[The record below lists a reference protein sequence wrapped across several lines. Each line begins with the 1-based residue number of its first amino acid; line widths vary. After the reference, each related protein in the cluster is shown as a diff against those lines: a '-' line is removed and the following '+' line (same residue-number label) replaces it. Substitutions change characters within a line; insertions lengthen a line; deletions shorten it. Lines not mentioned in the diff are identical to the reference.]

1 MIVPHIVTTADIESA
16 GIWPLLKEFDDPELT
31 RLASELPTTLLKSRA
46 DSTVRKYLGAY
57 RHWKTWAM
65 THKLPSFP
73 AKEHHVVLYLQNIG
87 QRLESRSAAE
97 EAVNALSWVH
107 SLAGLDSP
115 TNQPIVQATLQGLH
129 RMWCKPVRKRK
140 PITREMLTD
149 IVQDATKQPTLSNL
163 RITTF
168 SLLAF
173 AGFLRF
179 DEAIHIRACDLDI
192 STDIVKIL
200 LPHSKTDQFRQGQEV
215 LIART
220 NTPTCPVA
228 MLEHYM
234 AAANIAPAS
243 EVFLFRGICKTTG
256 GEKLKASGPLSY
268 TTVRELFRKKLVD
281 LEHSS
286 DGFDLHSLRAEG
298 ASVAA
303 QAGVPYRLFKHHG
316 R

>member
-1 MIVPHIVTTADIESA
+1 
-16 GIWPLLKEFDDPELT
+16 
-31 RLASELPTTLLKSRA
+31 
-46 DSTVRKYLGAY
+46 
-57 RHWKTWAM
+57 M

-73 AKEHHVVLYLQNIG
+73 AKEHRVALYLQNIG
-87 QRLESRSAAE
+87 HRLESRSAAE

-107 SLAGLDSP
+107 SLAGLDSL
-115 TNQPIVQATLQGLH
+115 TNQPIVQATLQGLQ
-129 RMWCKPVRKRK
+129 RIWCKPIRKRK
-140 PITREMLTD
+140 PITTEMLTD
-149 IVQDATKQPTLSNL
+149 MVQDATKQPTLSNL

-192 STDIVKIL
+192 STDMAKIFAA
-200 LPHSKTDQFRQGQEV
+200 PQQDRPVWQGQEM

-228 MLEHYM
+228 MLERYM
-234 AAANIAPAS
+234 AVADIALAN

-268 TTVRELFRKKLVD
+268 TTVREFFRKKLVD
-281 LEHSS
+281 LGHSP
-286 DGFDLHSLRAEG
+286 DGFGLHSLRAGG
-298 ASVAA
+298 ASAAA
-303 QAGVPYRLFKHHG
+303 QAGIPDRPIKQHG
-316 R
+316 RWSSESAKDGYVEDSKENCLSVSKNIGI